1 MLMVRNDSELVSDIG
16 WCSWKVHECLRPFN
30 RDNPTPTEVLAAS
43 ERFFANPTVFNWE
56 HFVNTYGVLVGGFPW
71 GV

>member
-56 HFVNTYGVLVGGFPW
+56 YFVNTYGVLVGGFPW